1 MRFKIIPLTGE
12 EQDIHDH
19 ALSAKMVGQQ
29 SDADLVKWVEKFDR
43 LKLYEKFGLTSTF
56 EYCFSV
62 LELTKA
68 SSYAVKAVAQKSR
81 EIPELHSAV
90 EAGHSL
96 WTVAKLVPHITDEN
110 KDKWLDKLQTISKMK
125 LEEEIS
131 KISKRKKKDH
141 VDKGETHS
149 RIAGDLENEVL
160 ELLKRALEVFLEK
173 ADPVRK
179 AERVLARKK
188 VFSAEK
194 TYGRNAFTAAQEH
207 SVYLKTRGKCQGILP
222 NGEKCG
228 STHFTEIHHIIE
240 VALGG
245 TNEPE
250 NLTTLCG
257 AHHRILH
264 RRAELRH

>member
-1 MRFKIIPLTGE
+1 MRFKIIPLTDE

-29 SDADLVKWVEKFDR
+29 SDSDLVKWVEKFDR
-43 LKLYEKFGLTSTF
+43 LKLYEMFGLTSTF

-81 EIPELHSAV
+81 EIAELHMAV

-110 KDKWLDKLQTISKMK
+110 KDKWLDRIATMPKIK

-160 ELLKRALEVFLEK
+160 ELLKLAQTLVSKSQRKQTSLNETLKLAL
-173 ADPVRK
+173 RK
-179 AERVLARKK
+179 
-188 VFSAEK
+188 SIP
-194 TYGRNAFTAAQEH
+194 Y
-207 SVYLKTRGKCQGILP
+207 I
-222 NGEKCG
+222 
-228 STHFTEIHHIIE
+228 
-240 VALGG
+240 
-245 TNEPE
+245 
-250 NLTTLCG
+250 
-257 AHHRILH
+257 
-264 RRAELRH
+264 